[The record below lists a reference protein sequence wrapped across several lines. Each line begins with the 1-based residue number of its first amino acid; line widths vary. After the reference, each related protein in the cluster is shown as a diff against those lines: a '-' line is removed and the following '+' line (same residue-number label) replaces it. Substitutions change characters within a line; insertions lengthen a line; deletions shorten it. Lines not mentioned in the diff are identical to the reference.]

1 MPTATGKVS
10 APIRSIRAVPLPS
23 VRADADACPGA
34 LRLHAAA
41 DGPLA
46 RVRVPGGRL
55 TGAQLT
61 VVHELAARWGDGCVE
76 LTSRANLQL
85 RALREAPV
93 AELAA
98 RLRAAGLLPSETHE
112 LVRNIVASPLAGG
125 LPVHS
130 LDRAL
135 CADSSL
141 AELPGRFLFAL
152 DSGDG
157 DVAFG
162 ADVAALPVGDEVA
175 ILFAG
180 VDAGLRVPP
189 AGVVP
194 ALLAAAHAFLAE
206 RAAQQSTPPSDTPA
220 SQDERE
226 ARPTPSQS
234 VTSPTPNTHPT
245 PGATNANPAP
255 RTQPATTADTAQP
268 TPSDT
273 KGSLTAAGASPSSGP
288 STLGNGA
295 PQRVAWRVRELADGP
310 ARVAARTAAALGRTL
325 GMPADL
331 RGAGVREPIGIVE
344 QAGGSVAVGA
354 LVPLGRLS
362 DVQLKVLE
370 PAAALVFTPWRG
382 VVLPGLAPQAARA
395 WVAALAG
402 AGLEVE
408 AGSRWA
414 GVTAC
419 AGRPGC
425 AKSLADVR
433 ADADAATVA
442 GEGLPVH
449 WVGCA
454 RGCGSPAG
462 PHVRVEATGTGY
474 EVRSPHARGVTSVGE
489 VGALV
494 GAARKG

>member
-1 MPTATGKVS
+1 MPTAAGKVS
-10 APIRSIRAVPLPS
+10 APIRSIRAVPIPS

-46 RVRVPGGRL
+46 RVRVPGGRM
-55 TGAQLT
+55 TGAQLAVLRT
-61 VVHELAARWGDGCVE
+61 LAARWGDGHVE

-85 RALREAPV
+85 RALKDAPLGD
-93 AELAA
+93 LAA
-98 RLRAAGLLPSETHE
+98 KLQGAGLLPSETHE
-112 LVRNIVASPLAGG
+112 LVRNIVASPLARG
-125 LPVHS
+125 LPLGT
-130 LDRAL
+130 LDQAL
-135 CADSSL
+135 CADPSL

-152 DSGDG
+152 DGGAG

-162 ADVAALPVGDEVA
+162 ADVAALPLDDEVA
-175 ILFAG
+175 IICAG
-180 VDAGLRVPP
+180 ADIGLRVT
-189 AGVVP
+189 AAEVVP
-194 ALLAAAHAFLAE
+194 ALLAAAHAFLDE
-206 RAAQQSTPPSDTPA
+206 RAAQQAPLPSDG
-220 SQDERE
+220 D
-226 ARPTPSQS
+226 
-234 VTSPTPNTHPT
+234 
-245 PGATNANPAP
+245 
-255 RTQPATTADTAQP
+255 
-268 TPSDT
+268 
-273 KGSLTAAGASPSSGP
+273 AAGER
-288 STLGNGA
+288 
-295 PQRVAWRVRELADGP
+295 QRVAWRVRELIDGP
-310 ARVAARTAAALGRTL
+310 ARVAERTAAALGRTL
-325 GMPADL
+325 GEPVRL
-331 RGAGVREPIGIVE
+331 TRPGVREPIGIIE
-344 QAGGSVAVGA
+344 QPDGTVAVGA

-362 DVQLKVLE
+362 DVQLRVLASAE
-370 PAAALVFTPWRG
+370 ALVFTPWRG
-382 VVLPGLAPQAARA
+382 VVLPGLAPQAAESWA
-395 WVAALAG
+395 AALAG
-402 AGLEVE
+402 AGLEVA

-414 GVTAC
+414 GVTTC